1 MPSRRLAWLAAGLT
15 LLLAP
20 VPAALAW
27 GPAAHR
33 AAAEL
38 AERRLCQ
45 AAREE
50 IRSLLGKDSLAEAS
64 VWPDKIRSDPS
75 WRHTADWH
83 YADIGDD
90 GPIARLRDGDQ
101 GRLVTAISEQIDV
114 LFDPRAGKTARRQA
128 LSFTAHLLVDL
139 HQPLHVGRP
148 ADRGGNTVQVRL
160 GDRQISLHQVWDS
173 GLLGL
178 TGLGSRDLSRALE
191 ALATLAAPGSDGGP
205 EAWAEESRALRPW
218 VYDFDPRPRVPRL
231 SRRYQVTGTQLA
243 LFRLAQGA
251 ARLEGVLAAG
261 WCAGA
266 PGHTP

>member
-1 MPSRRLAWLAAGLT
+1 LPSRPLAWLAAGLSI
-15 LLLAP
+15 LLAP
-20 VPAALAW
+20 APAALAW

-33 AAAEL
+33 AAADL
-38 AERRLCQ
+38 AERRLCD

-50 IRSLLGKDSLAEAS
+50 IRSLLGEESLAEAS
-64 VWPDKIRSDPS
+64 VWPDTIRSDPR
-75 WRHTADWH
+75 WKHTADWH

-90 GPIARLRDGDQ
+90 EPIARLHDGSH
-101 GRLVTAISEQIDV
+101 GRLLTAISEQLAI
-114 LFDPRAGKTARRQA
+114 LFDRRAGKTARRQA

-148 ADRGGNTVQVRL
+148 ADRGGNTVEVRL
-160 GDRQISLHQVWDS
+160 GERRTSLHQVWDS
-173 GLLGL
+173 GLIGL

-191 ALATLAAPGSDGGP
+191 PLAMLAVPGLEGGP

-218 VYDFDPRPRVPRL
+218 VYDFDARPRLPRL

-243 LFRLAQGA
+243 LLRLAQGA
-251 ARLEGVLAAG
+251 VRLEGVLAAR

-266 PGHTP
+266 RGDIP